1 MVLRLVSDEAA
12 VFGVVAFV
20 ILAALALVG
29 ALAYAEHRKE
39 MPLIEAGA
47 YEEARGDRTW
57 LLAAGLLLLAVGIAD
72 LLRSALLGVVP
83 ESGITLSMLGLASL
97 VYYYLRLR
105 ETRRKRASELE
116 ASESP
121 ADERTD

>member
-1 MVLRLVSDEAA
+1 M
-12 VFGVVAFV
+12 
-20 ILAALALVG
+20 
-29 ALAYAEHRKE
+29 
-39 MPLIEAGA
+39 
-47 YEEARGDRTW
+47 
-57 LLAAGLLLLAVGIAD
+57 LLLAVGIAD